1 MIPEPALIGRH
12 HPLLTEFRRTFREG
26 AGAAATEAAAPL
38 LAIEGPRLLDEAIR
52 SGLRLEKVLF
62 SQTGYDQLAGKLLPQ
77 LSKHVQT
84 SLTDDAAFNAAM
96 DAGHPQGVAAL
107 VRWEVATAEAVCSS
121 TTAAPLILATALQ
134 DPGNLGTLVR
144 AADAFGATGVLAL
157 AGTVSPL
164 HPKAVRASAGSLFH
178 LPVAA
183 KLSAADLIRL
193 CQKHGIR
200 LLAATAHGGTRGGGT
215 AVDAD
220 FTQPT
225 CLIIGQEA
233 GGVPRELLRA
243 ADGSVTIPMV
253 REIDSLNAGVAGAIL
268 LYEAARQRGR

>member
-1 MIPEPALIGRH
+1 MIPEPTLIGRH

-107 VRWEVATAEAVCSS
+107 VRWEAATAEAVCS
-121 TTAAPLILATALQ
+121 AAAGAPLILATALQ

-144 AADAFGATGVLAL
+144 AADAFGATGVMAL

-193 CQKHGIR
+193 CHKHGIR
-200 LLAATAHGGTRGGGT
+200 LLATVSRGGDT

-220 FTQPT
+220 LTQPT
-225 CLIIGQEA
+225 CLIIGQES

-253 REIDSLNAGVAGAIL
+253 REIDSLNAGAAGAIL